1 MTRPSTTALRGMLV
15 ALFVATAAAV
25 AEEDTCSAT
34 TTKAAPTSHPAA
46 PISGLSLV
54 QKKVTLRGPE
64 ASSAADG
71 HHHEKSSAHI
81 MSLTSVLATQNRS
94 SAQTKVGEPRSIDCY
109 VGTFKATGCKRTRF
123 HSDNWWDKHTDED
136 VFNDMYAYCKGV
148 QDGTDPGYM
157 RGFCCDEGSD
167 EGECAANCVKQTEF
181 TCPSQYSL
189 VPSIWPRRKRIDT
202 GCHTIEDR
210 AECCKFKDGRT
221 ETGYLD
227 SPCVPSKAGTTF
239 PEPGN
244 NVCEP
249 HCCFDNNPLT
259 RCAQCHAN
267 PDRAAVFI
275 EHAELPIWCPDQ

>member
-1 MTRPSTTALRGMLV
+1 MMTRPSTTAFRGMLV

-25 AEEDTCSAT
+25 AEEES
-34 TTKAAPTSHPAA
+34 TKEA

-71 HHHEKSSAHI
+71 HHHEPASSAH

-94 SAQTKVGEPRSIDCY
+94 SAQTRVGEPRSIDCY
-109 VGTFKATGCKRTRF
+109 VGTFLNTGCKRTRLS
-123 HSDNWWDKHTDED
+123 SDNWWDQNSDEV

-157 RGFCCDEGSD
+157 RGFCCDGNDGED
-167 EGECAANCVKQTEF
+167 AQGECAVNCVKQTEF
-181 TCPSQYSL
+181 TCPSKYSL

-221 ETGYLD
+221 EAGYLD

-249 HCCFDNNPLT
+249 YCCFDNNPLT
-259 RCAQCHAN
+259 RCAQCHEN
-267 PDRAAVFI
+267 PNRAAVFI
-275 EHAELPIWCPDQ
+275 EHTELPIWCPDQ